1 MTDPERRE
9 RGARQMEK
17 VYAGDVVT
25 PPAGTNDFADI
36 MLEQVFAEVWTRP
49 QLSVRDRR
57 LLVMGAIAAL
67 GEANTW
73 KIQVRSALK
82 NGELDVDGARELLI
96 QLAQYVGYP
105 RAAGLLRANEEA
117 IAEAAK

>member
-1 MTDPERRE
+1 MADSERRA
-9 RGARQMEK
+9 RGAEMMKK

-25 PPAGTNDFADI
+25 PPEGTNDFADI

-82 NGELDVDGARELLI
+82 NGELDVDAARELLV

-105 RAAGLLRANEEA
+105 RAAGLIRANEEA
-117 IAEAAK
+117 IAEVTK